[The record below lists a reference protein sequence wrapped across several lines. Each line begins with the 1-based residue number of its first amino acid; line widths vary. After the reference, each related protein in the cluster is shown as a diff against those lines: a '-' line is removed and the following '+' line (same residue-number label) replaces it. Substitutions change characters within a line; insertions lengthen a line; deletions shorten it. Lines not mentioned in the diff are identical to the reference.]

1 VTREGEARTLVS
13 DILQRFA
20 RIAADQP
27 DRTVIYAPALNERRS
42 ASQVWQ
48 SHLELRTQLAA
59 LGIQAGQLVV
69 SAVGNRPVAASLV
82 LACLSLRVPLMPID
96 GSATAAEVEQFAD
109 RFGAFVVAVP
119 DGSGARLLR
128 QHAGPAMYGA
138 ASLLKL
144 TSGSTGF
151 PKAIL
156 TAESHLV
163 ADAERI
169 IESMG
174 IGERDT
180 QLAVI
185 PLSHS
190 YGFSNL
196 VMPLLLQGTAMV
208 LRDSFIPAQ
217 LLEDAHTFQ
226 SRVFAGV
233 PYMFNYL
240 ATNAPADGLPR
251 CLQLLISA
259 GARLDTQTAQAFHAR
274 FAVKIHSFYGA
285 SETGGIAYDAGDAL
299 MTDGQVGTAMRGVSI
314 TLRPDDEATEG
325 SGRIVVRSDS
335 VALGYSEDDDER
347 AFVDGAFVTGDLGRV
362 DHDGR
367 LTLTGRASPAVNV
380 AGRKVHPAEVER
392 VLRSMN
398 GVDDVCVIAAP
409 DPRRGQQILAC
420 IVSGRL
426 SSALE
431 VRQFCAARLPAHKVP
446 RAIIFLPSLPLTER
460 GKIDRVR
467 LLALALKRMDAES
480 P

>member
-1 VTREGEARTLVS
+1 VS
-13 DILQRFA
+13 DIVQRFA

-27 DRTVIYAPALNERRS
+27 DRTVVYAPASHERQS

-48 SHLELRTQLAA
+48 FHLELRRQLAA
-59 LGIQAGQLVV
+59 LGIQPGQLVV
-69 SAVGNRPVAASLV
+69 SAVGNRPAAVPLA

-96 GSATAAEVEQFAD
+96 GSATAAEIEQFAE
-109 RFGAFVVAVP
+109 RFGAFVVAAP
-119 DGSGARLLR
+119 EGSKVRLLR
-128 QHAGPAMYGA
+128 RHIGPATYGA

-163 ADAERI
+163 ADGERI

-174 IGERDT
+174 IAENDT

-196 VMPLLLQGTAMV
+196 MMPLLLQGTAMV

-217 LLEDAHTFQ
+217 LLDDAHTFH

-240 ATNAPADGLPR
+240 ATNASADGLPS

-259 GARLDTQTAQAFHAR
+259 GARLDTHTAQTFHAR

-285 SETGGIAYDAGDAL
+285 SETGGIAYDAGDAV
-299 MTDGQVGTAMRGVSI
+299 MTDGQVGTAMRGVTIS
-314 TLRPDDEATEG
+314 LRPDDDATEG
-325 SGRIVVRSDS
+325 SGRIVVHSDS
-335 VALGYSEDDDER
+335 VALGYSEDDDEN
-347 AFVDGAFVTGDLGRV
+347 AFADGGFLTGDLGRV
-362 DHDGR
+362 DRDGR

-398 GVDDVCVIAAP
+398 GVDDVCVMAAP

-420 IVSGRL
+420 IVSRRL

-431 VRQFCAARLPAHKVP
+431 VRQFCASRLPAHKVP
-446 RAIIFLPSLPLTER
+446 RAIIFLPALPLTER

-467 LLALALKRMDAES
+467 LLALALAQMDAES
-480 P
+480 Q

>member
-1 VTREGEARTLVS
+1 MS
-13 DILQRFA
+13 DIVQHFA
-20 RIAADQP
+20 RIAADGP
-27 DRTVIYAPALNERRS
+27 DRPVIYAPASHESLT

-48 SHLELRTQLAA
+48 LHLELREQLAA
-59 LGIQAGQLVV
+59 LGIQPGQLLV
-69 SAVGNRPVAASLV
+69 SAVGNRPAAVPLV
-82 LACLSLRVPLMPID
+82 LACLSLRVPIMPID

-109 RFGAFVVAVP
+109 RFGAFVVALP
-119 DGSGARLLR
+119 DRSRVRLLR
-128 QHAGPAMYGA
+128 QHANPATYA
-138 ASLLKL
+138 SASLLKL

-163 ADAERI
+163 ADGERI

-174 IGERDT
+174 IAEHDT

-208 LRDSFIPAQ
+208 LRDSFIPMQ
-217 LLEDAHTFQ
+217 LLDDARTFQ

-240 ATNAPADGLPR
+240 ATNAPADGLPS

-259 GARLDTQTAQAFHAR
+259 GARLDTHTAQAFHAR
-274 FAVKIHSFYGA
+274 FAVKIHSFYGT
-285 SETGGIAYDAGDAL
+285 SETGGIAYDAGDAV
-299 MTDGQVGTAMRGVSI
+299 MPDGQVGMAMRGVTIS
-314 TLRPDDEATEG
+314 LRPDDDATEG
-325 SGRIVVRSDS
+325 SGRIVVHSDS
-335 VALGYSEDDDER
+335 VALGYSEEDDES
-347 AFVDGAFVTGDLGRV
+347 AFVDGGFVTGDLGLV
-362 DHDGR
+362 DHNGR

-420 IVSGRL
+420 IISQRL
-426 SSALE
+426 SSAFE

-460 GKIDRVR
+460 GKTDRVR
-467 LLALALKRMDAES
+467 LLSLALEQIDAES
-480 P
+480 K